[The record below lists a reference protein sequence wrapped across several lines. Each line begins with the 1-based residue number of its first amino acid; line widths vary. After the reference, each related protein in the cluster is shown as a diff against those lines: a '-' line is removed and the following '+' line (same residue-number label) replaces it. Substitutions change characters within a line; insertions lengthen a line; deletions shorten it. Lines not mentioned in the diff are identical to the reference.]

1 MDVIILDAETYPT
14 RSPAVLAEVAHKALA
29 SRPAQNTSKAVKERW
44 DTPEGERAR
53 VLDAVAKTGLDVVRA
68 EVLCVAVATMDSG
81 PDVLDGTDP
90 NGGERRLMGRLAEV
104 LASAG
109 PETIWVGHNH
119 ARFDLPLFL
128 NRWRAH
134 GITPPPHY
142 PRWTG
147 SRWIGRVYDTMTHV
161 PSAKGFVAMS
171 AACALV
177 GLEGKS
183 ISWKGSPMGGAR
195 VAEAWDE
202 GEHQLIC
209 DYCQQD
215 VWDTREL
222 FRRLTFDGRYG
233 CWQDGA
239 DTRATLTEIRE
250 SDLPPAVKCRAY
262 EMTLQAAGLLLGA

>member
-1 MDVIILDAETYPT
+1 MDAIFLDAETYPT
-14 RSPAVLAEVAHKALA
+14 RSPSVLAEVAHKALA
-29 SRPAQNTSKAVKERW
+29 SRPAHNTAKSLKERW

-53 VLDAVAKTGLDVVRA
+53 VLEAVAKTGLDVVRA

-90 NGGERRLMGRLAEV
+90 AKGERRVMAKLAEA
-104 LASAG
+104 LWECG

-119 ARFDLPLFL
+119 ARYDLPLFL

-147 SRWIGRVYDTMTHV
+147 SRWIGRVYDTMQHV
-161 PSAKGFVAMS
+161 PSGNGFVSMA

-177 GLEGKS
+177 GIEGKS
-183 ISWKGSPMGGAR
+183 VSWLGEPMNGAR
-195 VAEAWDE
+195 VAAAWDA
-202 GEHQLIC
+202 GEYDLIC
-209 DYCQQD
+209 EYCAQD
-215 VWDTREL
+215 VADNRAL
-222 FRRLTFDGRYG
+222 FRRLTFDGQYG

-239 DTRATLTEIRE
+239 DTRQTLTEIQRSE
-250 SDLPPAVKCRAY
+250 VPPAFKVRAY
-262 EMTLQAAGLLLGA
+262 ELALQAAGLLGA